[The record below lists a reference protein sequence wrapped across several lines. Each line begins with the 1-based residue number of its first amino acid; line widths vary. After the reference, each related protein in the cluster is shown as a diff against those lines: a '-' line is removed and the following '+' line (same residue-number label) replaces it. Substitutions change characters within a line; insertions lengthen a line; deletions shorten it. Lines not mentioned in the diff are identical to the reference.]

1 MNLGK
6 LRISRR
12 TVTIAVA
19 FAGLVSLAI
28 GAHAALNKR
37 SLDAA
42 KAIGTEHTGSI
53 GTTASRVALV
63 IGNGHYPDASA
74 PLAQPINDARGL
86 TAALRAKGFDVDVVE
101 DATKD
106 DMARAIVR
114 LKAKIKPDTVAM
126 LFFGGY
132 GVQVGRE
139 SFMIPVDAAIWKEA
153 DVRRDGVSIEQ
164 VLDAMTE
171 KGAKAKLVVVDASRR
186 NPYERRFRSYSHG
199 LAPIS
204 TPENALILT
213 SATPGKVA
221 DDGKGQYSVL
231 VTELLEQFEFAVRRR
246 QRLQQDPHLRL
257 PRLRRRAGAA
267 GVVVPAGR
275 RPHRRVRPAI
285 RHGIQNK
292 KAPAE
297 AGAFFIVNAVLPPA
311 VCLLRIRARRHRPHR
326 IALAQQRAG
335 ARHHDVAL
343 SQPRGDLDLSGRHQP
358 GLHPP
363 RFDARAPHHLHH
375 GAGGAIEDGGERHRD
390 AAALPGLDLRAAAM
404 NSPAGGGWW

>member
-1 MNLGK
+1 MNLGQ

-42 KAIGTEHTGSI
+42 KAVGTERTGSI
-53 GTTASRVALV
+53 GASASRVALV

-74 PLAQPINDARGL
+74 PLSQPINDARGL

-114 LKAKIKPDTVAM
+114 LKAKVKPDTVAM

-204 TPENALILT
+204 APENALILT

-221 DDGKGQYSVL
+221 DDGRGQSSVL
-231 VTELLEQFEFAVRRR
+231 VTELLNNLNSQS
-246 QRLQQDPHLRL
+246 
-257 PRLRRRAGAA
+257 GAA
-267 GVVVPAGR
+267 SAFNKTRISISRASDGEQVPQVSSSLMED
-275 RPHRRVRPAI
+275 VRI
-285 RHGIQNK
+285 
-292 KAPAE
+292 
-297 AGAFFIVNAVLPPA
+297 
-311 VCLLRIRARRHRPHR
+311 
-326 IALAQQRAG
+326 
-335 ARHHDVAL
+335 
-343 SQPRGDLDLSGRHQP
+343 
-358 GLHPP
+358 
-363 RFDARAPHHLHH
+363 
-375 GAGGAIEDGGERHRD
+375 GG
-390 AAALPGLDLRAAAM
+390 
-404 NSPAGGGWW
+404 

>member
-1 MNLGK
+1 MNLGQ
-6 LRISRR
+6 LRTSRR

-42 KAIGTEHTGSI
+42 KAIGTEQTGSI
-53 GTTASRVALV
+53 GASASRVALV

-74 PLAQPINDARGL
+74 PLSQPINDARGL

-171 KGAKAKLVVVDASRR
+171 KGAKTKLVVVDASRR

-204 TPENALILT
+204 APENALILT

-231 VTELLEQFEFAVRRR
+231 VTELLNNLSSQS
-246 QRLQQDPHLRL
+246 
-257 PRLRRRAGAA
+257 GAA
-267 GVVVPAGR
+267 SAFNKTRISVSRASDGEQVPQVSSSLLED
-275 RPHRRVRPAI
+275 VRI
-285 RHGIQNK
+285 
-292 KAPAE
+292 
-297 AGAFFIVNAVLPPA
+297 
-311 VCLLRIRARRHRPHR
+311 
-326 IALAQQRAG
+326 
-335 ARHHDVAL
+335 
-343 SQPRGDLDLSGRHQP
+343 
-358 GLHPP
+358 
-363 RFDARAPHHLHH
+363 
-375 GAGGAIEDGGERHRD
+375 GG
-390 AAALPGLDLRAAAM
+390 
-404 NSPAGGGWW
+404 